1 MREAENETLDTGK
14 FGVRVKE
21 VEIEN
26 ENEDIVVAVHIH
38 HIIVHPLRITL
49 HILTAPSTKTMI
61 CTAMAI
67 QTPQFHEQLGTH
79 AITIVTH
86 DRIQLHLVG
95 ALSPGKIRFVSI
107 VFRSNSSKLKV
118 NSNELTTYN
127 PLAFRKGCLEILEG
141 IFPTL

>member
-26 ENEDIVVAVHIH
+26 EDIVVAVHIT
-38 HIIVHPLRITL
+38 VHPLHITI

-61 CTAMAI
+61 FTAMAI

-95 ALSPGKIRFVSI
+95 ALSPGKIRFVLYS
-107 VFRSNSSKLKV
+107 VQTVRVKS
-118 NSNELTTYN
+118 
-127 PLAFRKGCLEILEG
+127 
-141 IFPTL
+141 

>member
-1 MREAENETLDTGK
+1 MMTENGTILLIRNCWNKNIPRGINMREAENETLDTGK

-26 ENEDIVVAVHIH
+26 EDIVVAVHIT
-38 HIIVHPLRITL
+38 VHPLRITI
-49 HILTAPSTKTMI
+49 HIPTAPSTKTMI
-61 CTAMAI
+61 FTAMAI

-95 ALSPGKIRFVSI
+95 ALSPGKIRFVSYS
-107 VFRSNSSKLKV
+107 VQTVRS
-118 NSNELTTYN
+118 
-127 PLAFRKGCLEILEG
+127 
-141 IFPTL
+141 

>member
-1 MREAENETLDTGK
+1 MMTENGTILLIRNCWNKNIPRGINMREAENETLDTGK

-95 ALSPGKIRFVSI
+95 ALSPGKIRFVLYS
-107 VFRSNSSKLKV
+107 VQTVRVKS
-118 NSNELTTYN
+118 
-127 PLAFRKGCLEILEG
+127 
-141 IFPTL
+141 